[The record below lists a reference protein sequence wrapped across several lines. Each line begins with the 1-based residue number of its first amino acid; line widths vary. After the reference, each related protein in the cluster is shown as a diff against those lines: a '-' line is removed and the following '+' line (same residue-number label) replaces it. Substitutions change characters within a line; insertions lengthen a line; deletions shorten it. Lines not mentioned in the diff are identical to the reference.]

1 MSSILPAVTAKD
13 LVRVAQ
19 KLGFA
24 FRRQS
29 GSHAIYVR
37 DADGA
42 RVVIPIHSGR
52 NLKPKTLHGILQDMK
67 LTLDEFGT
75 LL

>member
-1 MSSILPAVTAKD
+1 VSQKLPAVTAKD
-13 LVRVAQ
+13 AARVAQ

-24 FRRQS
+24 FRRQK

-37 DADGA
+37 LQDKA
-42 RVVIPIHSGR
+42 RVVIPMHTG
-52 NLKPKTLHGILQDMK
+52 NLKPKTLRGIIQDLK
-67 LTLDEFGT
+67 VSVEEFRN